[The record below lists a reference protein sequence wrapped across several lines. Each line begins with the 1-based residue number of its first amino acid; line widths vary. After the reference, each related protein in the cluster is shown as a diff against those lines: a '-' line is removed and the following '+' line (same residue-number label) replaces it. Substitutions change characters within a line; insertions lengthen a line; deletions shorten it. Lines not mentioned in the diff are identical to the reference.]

1 MARDPAAAGRPFLLA
16 PHPWVLVLTGLGLV
30 LLSYL
35 IGAAAPDS
43 VLALRVLLDLGG
55 LAAALTGVGRQLREG
70 RWSFSDRLEMAAM
83 IATTGMASLAAWYG
97 MGEGWVSG
105 KIFFGGV
112 FVASLVAVVTVMLPP
127 VLRKVFLSLVLIFHF
142 AGMLTAVTSVDPPNS
157 TGPWVSKM
165 LWTHVYRP
173 YLSFLYMTNAYHF
186 YSPDPGPPALFW
198 YSVQYEDRSRTWV
211 RIPEHASSPVA
222 MHYQRLLALP
232 EHSYTPMPRLPANNA
247 EIALA
252 RQAQP
257 TLRFERGSWEDI
269 LRRREI
275 GSTWLYPAEVE
286 IDGKKETRALPIPL
300 VWGMADYLQYRE
312 PQDHSKR
319 ILSSVAR
326 RMVRTA
332 PRKLDEDGQEV
343 KVKSIKLYRVVHQVI
358 QPHEFAKGGDPWD
371 KTRHWGYFL
380 GEYNDEGKVVD
391 PLDPFLYWYV
401 PVLNVT
407 RSYLTD
413 RHLQAPNVAY
423 GLPAGKDTFV
433 LDGLE
438 MHAAGP
444 VKK

>member
-1 MARDPAAAGRPFLLA
+1 MARDPAAAGRPFLFA
-16 PHPWVLVLTGLGLV
+16 PHPWALVLTGLGLV

-35 IGAAAPDS
+35 LGAAAPDS
-43 VLALRVLLDLGG
+43 VPALRVLLDFGG
-55 LAAALTGVGRQLREG
+55 LAIGLTGVGRQLREG
-70 RWSFSDRLEMAAM
+70 HWSFSDRLETAAM

-97 MGEGWVSG
+97 MAEDWVSG

-112 FVASLVAVVTVMLPP
+112 FVASLIGVVTVVLPP

-142 AGMLTAVTSVDPPNS
+142 GGMLTAVTSVDPPNS
-157 TGPWVSKM
+157 TGPWVSKQ

-173 YLSFLYMTNAYHF
+173 YLTFLYLTNAYHF

-198 YSVQYEDRSRTWV
+198 YSVQYEDRSRTWM
-211 RIPEHASSPVA
+211 RQPEHTSSPVA

-232 EHSYTPMPRLPANNA
+232 EHSYTPMGRLPLNNA

-257 TLRFERGSWEDI
+257 NFRVERGSWEEI
-269 LRRREI
+269 MRRREI

-286 IDGKKETRALPIPL
+286 SDGKKVTKALPIPL

-312 PQDHSKR
+312 PQENSKR
-319 ILSSVAR
+319 ILASVAG
-326 RMVRTA
+326 RMVKTA
-332 PRKLDEDGQEV
+332 PRKFDENGREV
-343 KVKSIKLYRVVHQVI
+343 KVKSVKLYRVVHQVI
-358 QPHEFAKGGDPWD
+358 QPQELAKGGDPWD

-380 GEYNDEGKVVD
+380 GEYNEEGKLLD
-391 PLDPFLYWYV
+391 PVDPFLYWYV
-401 PVLNVT
+401 PVLNVP
-407 RSYLTD
+407 RNYLTD
-413 RHLQAPNVAY
+413 RHLQAPNLAF
-423 GLPAGKDTFV
+423 GLPANDNTFV